1 MMAELPPA
9 PPEAGEVAGELP
21 IKYINFNQL
30 RSFFA
35 VAENLSFTRA
45 ARSLNVGQPT
55 ITTQV
60 KALEEHYGVE
70 LFQRLPGKIAL
81 SEAGD
86 ALLVIA
92 RRIFELEDQA
102 VSLLEAQGEA
112 VVGTLRVGSVGPFFV
127 MKLLAAVSQMHPS
140 LTISLRTSNSGD
152 ILRDL
157 LDGRLD
163 VAVVGD
169 VAADSRLAAVP
180 LRRQPVVV
188 FVGRSH
194 PWSRRQRIDLQEL
207 HGQPMVMRESGSK
220 TREAFERALA
230 AAKIKPRTIMEVPRE
245 AVREAVAEGL
255 GIGIMSEAEVTPD
268 PRFKALQ
275 IAGANAATEAFAIC
289 LQTRRGVRPVS
300 AFMDIAASFVRSGA
314 SKARTR

>member
-9 PPEAGEVAGELP
+9 SPEAGDVAGELP

-70 LFQRLPGKIAL
+70 LFRRLPGKIAL

-92 RRIFELEDQA
+92 RRIFELEEQA

-127 MKLLAAVSQMHPS
+127 MKLLAAVREAHPS
-140 LTISLRTSNSGD
+140 LAISLRTSNSEE
-152 ILRDL
+152 ILRDV

-169 VAADSRLAAVP
+169 AAADSRLTAVP
-180 LRRQPVVV
+180 LRRQPIVI
-188 FVGRSH
+188 FVSRKH
-194 PWSRRQRIDLQEL
+194 PWSRRNRIDLHEL
-207 HGQPMVMRESGSK
+207 HGQPMVMREPGSK

-230 AAKIKPRTIMEVPRE
+230 AQKIKPRTIMEVPRE

-268 PRFKALQ
+268 PRFKTLR
-275 IAGANAATEAFAIC
+275 ISGADAATEAFAIC
-289 LQTRRGVRPVS
+289 LQTRRRVRPVS
-300 AFMDIAASFVRSGA
+300 AFMDLAANFVQSEPRKPRG
-314 SKARTR
+314 K

>member
-1 MMAELPPA
+1 MIGELPPA
-9 PPEAGEVAGELP
+9 PPGAGDVAGEPP

-92 RRIFELEDQA
+92 RRIFEMEDQA

-127 MKLLAAVSQMHPS
+127 MKLLAAVRAAHPT
-140 LTISLRTSNSGD
+140 LGISLRTSNSEE
-152 ILRDL
+152 ILRDV

-163 VAVVGD
+163 VAVIGD
-169 VAADSRLAAVP
+169 VAADSRLTAMP
-180 LRRQPVVV
+180 LRRQPIVI
-188 FVGRSH
+188 FVSRKH
-194 PWSRRQRIDLQEL
+194 PWSRRNRIDLHEL
-207 HGQPMVMRESGSK
+207 HGQPMVMREPGSK
-220 TREAFERALA
+220 TREVFERALT

-255 GIGIMSEAEVTPD
+255 GIGIISKAEVTPD
-268 PRFKALQ
+268 PRFKTLR
-275 IAGANAATEAFAIC
+275 IADAEAATEAFAIC

-300 AFMDIAASFVRSGA
+300 AFMDLATNFVQSGA
-314 SKARTR
+314 RKTRAK

>member
-9 PPEAGEVAGELP
+9 PPGAGDVAGELP

-86 ALLVIA
+86 ALLVLA

-127 MKLLAAVSQMHPS
+127 MKLLAAVREAHPN
-140 LTISLRTSNSGD
+140 LAISLRTSNSEE
-152 ILRDL
+152 ILRDV

-169 VAADSRLAAVP
+169 VAADSRLTAM
-180 LRRQPVVV
+180 PVV
-188 FVGRSH
+188 
-194 PWSRRQRIDLQEL
+194 PA
-207 HGQPMVMRESGSK
+207 QPDRP
-220 TREAFERALA
+220 ARAARA
-230 AAKIKPRTIMEVPRE
+230 AYGNA
-245 AVREAVAEGL
+245 
-255 GIGIMSEAEVTPD
+255 GIRLEDA
-268 PRFKALQ
+268 
-275 IAGANAATEAFAIC
+275 
-289 LQTRRGVRPVS
+289 RGVRAGARRGEDQAAHDHGS
-300 AFMDIAASFVRSGA
+300 AARSRARGGGGGPRDRHHLRGGGDTRPPLQDSADRRCGRGDRGLRDLPADPPRRPAGLRLHGSRGDSRTNRHAQTAREMIAAA
-314 SKARTR
+314 A

>member
-1 MMAELPPA
+1 MMAEPPRT
-9 PPEAGEVAGELP
+9 PPEAGNGAGELP

-35 VAENLSFTRA
+35 VAEHLSFTRA

-86 ALLVIA
+86 ALLAIA

-102 VSLLEAQGEA
+102 VGLLEARGEA
-112 VVGTLRVGSVGPFFV
+112 VVGMLRVGSVGPFFV
-127 MKLLAAVSQMHPS
+127 MKLLAAVREAHVN
-140 LTISLRTSNSGD
+140 LTISLRTSNSEE
-152 ILRDL
+152 ILRDV

-169 VAADSRLAAVP
+169 VTADSRLAAVP
-180 LRRQPVVV
+180 LRRQAVVV
-188 FVGRSH
+188 FVGRKH
-194 PWSRRQRIDLQEL
+194 PWSRRQAIELREL
-207 HGQPMVMRESGSK
+207 HGQPMVMREPGSK

-230 AAKIKPRTIMEVPRE
+230 KSKIKPRTIMEVPRE

-255 GIGIMSEAEVTPD
+255 GIGILSDVEVTPD
-268 PRFKALQ
+268 PRFKALR
-275 IAGANAATEAFAIC
+275 ISDASAATEAFAVC
-289 LQTRRGVRPVS
+289 LQNRRGVRSVS
-300 AFMDIAASFVRSGA
+300 AFMDIAASFVQTASRGA
-314 SKARTR
+314 RAR